1 VTTRDRL
8 RRPDDRRSPR
18 GDALRIDLTEI
29 EADDQLEQTVDA
41 GPRSLS
47 ERLYTARDAKGVD
60 LYRAERDTK
69 IRARYLAAMER
80 GDWRELPETV
90 YVKGFLRNYAL
101 YLGLDPD
108 DVLEQWRQERGES
121 PMPES
126 AIAVPRPLSAPRKP
140 LTVGP
145 YAVVA
150 TLMVVIVLVFAG
162 YIGSQLL
169 RFARPP
175 EVAVSQ
181 PQAAVTTVAAEATT
195 YTLRGTATAGAT
207 IEISVAGSEQPI
219 RATAGPDGRW
229 SAVVELR
236 RGKNEFT
243 VSARDP
249 ETGKVAEE
257 GSPLV
262 ITVPFAVVEAPTL
275 TVESPSDGAAV
286 ENGAIP
292 VSGRATNAATVTV
305 AATYAGPATEPASG
319 GKAPDAP
326 PTVDPVTVEPA
337 DDGTFSVPFELSQGR
352 WNIAVTATSGEQKST
367 TVSRAVIVQF
377 RGVNLV
383 VAIKNGRAWLKVWI
397 DGKVSKVTGTAGRVY
412 GDGKVLTFNAKR
424 TIEVRTGQ
432 SSSTY
437 FTLNGQ
443 DLGHLSEQGNPETWL
458 FAPPD
463 PPLQTNRR

>member
-1 VTTRDRL
+1 VTTEDKL
-8 RRPDDRRSPR
+8 RRPDDRRVPR
-18 GDALRIDLTEI
+18 RDDVRLDL
-29 EADDQLEQTVDA
+29 EAYDDLDRAAERLSS
-41 GPRSLS
+41 RSLP
-47 ERLYTARDAKGVD
+47 ERLYAARDAKGVD

-80 GDWRELPETV
+80 GDWRELPGAV
-90 YVKGFLRNYAL
+90 YTKGFLRNYAL

-108 DVLEQWRQERGES
+108 EILDQWRRERGDVV
-121 PMPES
+121 PTDPV
-126 AIAVPRPLSAPRKP
+126 AGAPRPLAAPRKP

-150 TLMVVIVLVFAG
+150 MLMVVIVMLFAA
-162 YIGSQLL
+162 YIGTQLF

-175 EVAVSQ
+175 EVAVTQ
-181 PQAAVTTVAAEATT
+181 PSGAVTTASADATS

-207 IEISVAGSEQPI
+207 IEVGEAGSEQPQ

-229 SAVVELR
+229 SVVVELR

-243 VSARDP
+243 ISARDP

-257 GSPLV
+257 ASSLV

-275 TVESPSDGAAV
+275 TIESPADGAVV

-292 VSGRATNAATVTV
+292 VTGTTNGVSVTA
-305 AATYAGPATEPASG
+305 AATYVGPATEPTG
-319 GKAPDAP
+319 GEAAPSPAP
-326 PTVDPVTVEPA
+326 APAPQTVEPK
-337 DDGTFSVPFELSQGR
+337 DGSFSVPLELSQGR
-352 WNIAVTATSGEQKST
+352 WTIAVTATSADQKTT
-367 TVSRAVIVQF
+367 TVTRSVTVQF
-377 RGVNLV
+377 EGVNLV
-383 VAIKNGRAWLKVWI
+383 VSIRNGRAWLKVWV
-397 DGKVSKVTGTAGRVY
+397 DDKVSDVTGAGGRVY
-412 GDGKVLTFNAKR
+412 GDGKVLTFSGEESV
-424 TIEVRTGQ
+424 EVRTGQ

-443 DLGHLSEQGNPETWL
+443 DLGHLSELGNPETWL

-463 PPLQTNRR
+463 PPVQTNRR

>member
-1 VTTRDRL
+1 VRFEL
-8 RRPDDRRSPR
+8 GPVDDG
-18 GDALRIDLTEI
+18 GDEVPER
-29 EADDQLEQTVDA
+29 
-41 GPRSLS
+41 GPRSLP
-47 ERLYTARDAKGVD
+47 ERLYAARDAKGVD

-80 GDWRELPETV
+80 GDWRELPGTV
-90 YVKGFLRNYAL
+90 YAKGFLRNYAL

-108 DVLEQWRQERGES
+108 EVIDQWRHES
-121 PMPES
+121 GDAQPPES
-126 AIAVPRPLSAPRKP
+126 IVGVPRPLSPPRKP

-150 TLMVVIVLVFAG
+150 TLMAVIVLLFAA
-162 YIGSQLL
+162 YIGAQVF

-175 EVAVSQ
+175 EVAVTQ
-181 PQAAVTTVAAEATT
+181 PSAAVTTAPADATR

-207 IEISVAGSEQPI
+207 IEIALTGNEQPQ
-219 RATAGPDGRW
+219 RATAGPDGLW

-257 GSPLV
+257 TASLV

-275 TVESPSDGAAV
+275 TVDSPADGAIV

-292 VSGRATNAATVTV
+292 VSGRATNATTV
-305 AATYAGPATEPASG
+305 AVGAGYVGPVTEPAAG
-319 GKAPDAP
+319 DKAPSP
-326 PTVDPVTVEPA
+326 PPPVDQVSVKPE
-337 DDGTFSVPFELSQGR
+337 DDGTFNVPLELSQGR
-352 WNIAVTATSGEQKST
+352 WSIAVTATSAEQKTT
-367 TVSRAVIVQF
+367 TVTRTVTVQF
-377 RGVNLV
+377 KGVNLV
-383 VAIKNGRAWLKVWI
+383 IAIRNGRAWLKVWV
-397 DGKVSKVTGTAGRVY
+397 DDKVSDVTGTAGRVY
-412 GDGKVLTFNAKR
+412 GDGKVLTFSGKR
-424 TIEVRTGQ
+424 SIEVRTGQ

-443 DLGHLSEQGNPETWL
+443 DLGHLSELGNPETWL

-463 PPLQTNRR
+463 PPVKTNRR